1 MTTRPE
7 IFHDGY
13 WYCYANSTAMLL
25 ASIGETVSPRLIEAL
40 SGVGL
45 GAFQTPNGLPFFSG
59 FAGLPDQGIS
69 AALDMLGFGYEETSF
84 DQAEPDPIDRLP
96 AMLERSAVILG
107 PLDMQHLTYNPLR
120 PPFPGVDHFVL
131 ALGMQDD
138 KVRLHDPAGF
148 AHALI
153 GREDLKAAWRADSI
167 VYKRG
172 HYRSWSQPR
181 RLRDV
186 NEGELRQQALGFFRG
201 LYAGAETLANQH
213 KAKIDGALIRD
224 WAQTMARNGFDGAQL
239 GHLTRFALPLGAKRA
254 MDYASF
260 FAEFLPSLS
269 EIKQAQ
275 AREFGACHSHVVA
288 GRWRDAAD
296 VLERLADIED
306 QIGAQLRAA

>member
-1 MTTRPE
+1 MNGRPE
-7 IFHDGY
+7 TFHDSY

-40 SGVGL
+40 TGVGL
-45 GAFQTPNGLPFFSG
+45 GACQTPNGLRFFSG

-69 AALDMLGFGYEETSF
+69 AALDMLGFDYEKTNF
-84 DQAEPDPIDRLP
+84 DQPEPDPIDRLP
-96 AMLERSAVILG
+96 EMLRHSAVILG

-138 KVRLHDPAGF
+138 MVRLHDPAGF

-153 GREDLKAAWRADSI
+153 GRDDLKAAWRADSI

-181 RLRDV
+181 RIREV
-186 NEGELRQQALGFFRG
+186 SENELRQQALTFFRG
-201 LYAGAETLANQH
+201 LYAGAEALAKQH

-224 WAQTMARNGFDGAQL
+224 WAQTMARNGFDGGQL

-254 MDYASF
+254 MDYAAF
-260 FAEFLPSLS
+260 FDPFMPPLS
-269 EIKQAQ
+269 EIKHRQAQ
-275 AREFGACHSHVVA
+275 EFGACHSHVVA
-288 GRWRDAAD
+288 SNWRAASD
-296 VLERLADIED
+296 TLLRLADIED
-306 QIGAQLRAA
+306 RISAQLR

>member
-1 MTTRPE
+1 MNGRPE
-7 IFHDGY
+7 TFHDSY

-40 SGVGL
+40 TGVGL
-45 GAFQTPNGLPFFSG
+45 GACQTPNGLRFFSG

-69 AALDMLGFGYEETSF
+69 AALDMLGFDYEKTSF

-96 AMLERSAVILG
+96 ELLRHSAVILG

-138 KVRLHDPAGF
+138 MVRLHDPAGF

-153 GREDLKAAWRADSI
+153 GRDDLKAAWRADSI

-181 RLRDV
+181 RIREV
-186 NEGELRQQALGFFRG
+186 SENELRQQALTFFRG
-201 LYAGAETLANQH
+201 LYAGAEALAKQH

-224 WAQTMARNGFDGAQL
+224 WAQTMARNGFDGGQL

-254 MDYASF
+254 MDYAAF
-260 FAEFLPSLS
+260 FDRL
-269 EIKQAQ
+269 
-275 AREFGACHSHVVA
+275 H
-288 GRWRDAAD
+288 AA
-296 VLERLADIED
+296 A
-306 QIGAQLRAA
+306 

>member
-69 AALDMLGFGYEETSF
+69 AALDMLGFSYEETSF

-96 AMLERSAVILG
+96 ALLERSAAILG

-120 PPFPGVDHFVL
+120 PLFPGVDHFVL
-131 ALGMQDD
+131 ALCMQDG

-153 GREDLKAAWRADSI
+153 GRDDLKAAWRADSI

-181 RLRDV
+181 RIRDV
-186 NEGELRQQALGFFRG
+186 DENELRQQAVNFFRG
-201 LYAGAETLANQH
+201 LYAGAEVLAQQH

-254 MDYASF
+254 MDYAAF
-260 FAEFLPSLS
+260 FAGFLPSLS
-269 EIKQAQ
+269 EIKQDH

-288 GRWRDAAD
+288 GNWRQAAD
-296 VLERLADIED
+296 TLEQLADIED
-306 QIGAQLRAA
+306 RIGAQLR